1 MFGNT
6 SRGGSQ
12 KYTPLPLHGKND
24 KRRNGYNNYSDSDS
38 DSEEDDFIQ
47 NQIKSQQTQMRKQDE
62 GLEMLSQSAERL
74 GKLSLNI
81 NEELNSQNK
90 MLDDMENDLDKAT
103 TNLNFVTFKT
113 RELIKKSGGKK
124 NFLIIV
130 SLTLVVIFL
139 IMLILYT

>member
-47 NQIKSQQTQMRKQDE
+47 NQIKSQQVRCQTIFLPLFYTFVLIFDFFSRYPLLPESFLLPVCCLVDGINLITKTQMRKQDE

-90 MLDDMENDLDKAT
+90 
-103 TNLNFVTFKT
+103 
-113 RELIKKSGGKK
+113 
-124 NFLIIV
+124 
-130 SLTLVVIFL
+130 
-139 IMLILYT
+139 

>member
-1 MFGNT
+1 
-6 SRGGSQ
+6 
-12 KYTPLPLHGKND
+12 
-24 KRRNGYNNYSDSDS
+24 
-38 DSEEDDFIQ
+38 
-47 NQIKSQQTQMRKQDE
+47 MRKQDE

-90 MLDDMENDLDKAT
+90 MLDDMENGLDKAT
-103 TNLNFVTFKT
+103 TNLNFVTFRT